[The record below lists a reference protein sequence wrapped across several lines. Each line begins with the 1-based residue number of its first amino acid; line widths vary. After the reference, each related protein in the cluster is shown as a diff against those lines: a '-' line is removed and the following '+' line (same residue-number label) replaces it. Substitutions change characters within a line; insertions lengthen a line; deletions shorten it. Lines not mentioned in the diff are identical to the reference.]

1 MRPVAGPP
9 PDEWIIHRLSSGV
22 QWRDLARAAA
32 YGGAV
37 IGDWYRTKGGAPL
50 LGVRP
55 GEDRP
60 GPFGRLEE
68 VAEPVEADQGGT
80 VTELLS
86 RPGD

>member
-1 MRPVAGPP
+1 M
-9 PDEWIIHRLSSGV
+9 
-22 QWRDLARAAA
+22 
-32 YGGAV
+32 